1 MNKTITMTTKGTF
14 TLPSSIRKKLGV
26 NNKGDKLTIELDEA
40 NQRVI
45 ISKPTD
51 LAAIH
56 KKLKP
61 YIKTSKPLSDVSGY
75 YAIRKARI

>member
-26 NNKGDKLTIELDEA
+26 NNKGDKLNIMLDEA

-45 ISKPTD
+45 ITKPANLTTF
-51 LAAIH
+51 H

-61 YIKTSKPLSDVSGY
+61 YLEANKPLADVSSY
-75 YAIRKARI
+75 YKTRNPRI